1 MRWAKTRD
9 WVLGSKGLSGFFS
22 LQNRETLS
30 EFLSC
35 IYFSKWELQQTVAD
49 QKSQL
54 QPLSKS
60 HFPCKQIVM
69 LATFWH
75 NIKST

>member
-35 IYFSKWELQQTVAD
+35 IYFSKWELQQTA
-49 QKSQL
+49 L
-54 QPLSKS
+54 
-60 HFPCKQIVM
+60 
-69 LATFWH
+69 
-75 NIKST
+75 IKSLSYSPFQNLIFPVNR